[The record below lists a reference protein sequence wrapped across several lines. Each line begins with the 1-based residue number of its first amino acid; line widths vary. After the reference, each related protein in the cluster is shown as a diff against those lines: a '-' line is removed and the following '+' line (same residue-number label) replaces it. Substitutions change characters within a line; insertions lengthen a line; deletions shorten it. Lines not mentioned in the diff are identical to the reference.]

1 LSNLQPITTKHS
13 LVYII
18 LLVICGAGIWFVL
31 RTGSALDQK
40 REVPAAAAPA
50 NAGSPGRSQPGQTH
64 VTGLLAGNLRN
75 ALSILLLQ
83 LVVVVIA
90 SRLMGKLFLLL
101 GQPRVMGEIVAGIIL
116 GPSLLGQLSP
126 NTMAF
131 LFPAESLEPLR
142 LLSQI
147 GVVLFMFVVGMEL
160 EIGDLRKKA
169 HAAILVSHASIIVPF
184 FLGVTL
190 ALLVYKSEV
199 PARTSF
205 IPFAL
210 FMGIALSI
218 TAFPVLA
225 RILED
230 RGLSKT
236 ALGGIAI
243 TCAAFDDVTAWCLL
257 ALVIAIARAD
267 GIWPAII
274 TVGFVI
280 AFVSLMLL
288 LIKPTLAKVTKV
300 ATDDER
306 HRHGLVALILVF
318 VFASALITE
327 IIGIHSLFGA
337 FLAGVVMPPAAGFRS
352 MLKSKLET
360 LSLVVLLPLFFAF
373 TGLRMQI
380 TLLNDWQSWFLCGL
394 IILVAIAGKLGG
406 SMFMARWTGMDWR
419 DSFSLGV
426 LMNTRGL
433 VELIVLSIGYDL
445 GILSARIFT
454 MMVLMALVTT
464 FMTGPLLSLVK
475 IGTSEPMSDK
485 I

>member
-1 LSNLQPITTKHS
+1 LANPQRITTKHS

-40 REVPAAAAPA
+40 REVPAASAGAST
-50 NAGSPGRSQPGQTH
+50 GSPGRSQPGQTH
-64 VTGLLAGNLRN
+64 VTGLLSANLRN

-90 SRLMGKLFLLL
+90 ARLSGKLFLQL

-131 LFPAESLEPLR
+131 LFPTESLETLR

-147 GVVLFMFVVGMEL
+147 GVALFMFVVGMEL

-169 HAAILVSHASIIVPF
+169 YAAIMVSHASIVVPF

-190 ALLVYKSEV
+190 SLLVYTSET

-205 IPFAL
+205 TPFAL
-210 FMGIALSI
+210 FFGIAMSI

-280 AFVSLMLL
+280 AFVTLMIL
-288 LIKPTLAKVTKV
+288 LIKPTFARLIKVT
-300 ATDDER
+300 TDDER
-306 HRHGLVALILVF
+306 HRRGLVAMILVF
-318 VFASALITE
+318 VFASALVTE
-327 IIGIHSLFGA
+327 IIGIHALFGA
-337 FLAGVVMPPAAGFRS
+337 FLAGVVMPPAAAFRN

-360 LSLVVLLPLFFAF
+360 LSLVVFLPLFFAF

-380 TLLNDWQSWFLCGL
+380 TLLNDWQSWLLCGL

-406 SMFMARWTGMDWR
+406 SMFMARWTGMGWR
-419 DSFSLGV
+419 DSFSLGA

-445 GILSARIFT
+445 GILSARTFA
-454 MMVLMALVTT
+454 MLVLMALVTT

-475 IGTSEPMSDK
+475 VGTSEPMSHQR
-485 I
+485 